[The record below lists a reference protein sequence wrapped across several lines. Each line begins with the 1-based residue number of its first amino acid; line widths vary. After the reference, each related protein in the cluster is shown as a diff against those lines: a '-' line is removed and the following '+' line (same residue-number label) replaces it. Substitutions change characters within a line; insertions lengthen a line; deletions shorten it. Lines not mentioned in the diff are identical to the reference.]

1 MEKKNKPKII
11 ITGGS
16 GMVGSQVNFGIRLNH
31 KQLDFLNK
39 KSINSAIDKYEPNII
54 VHLGALVDM
63 LACEKNPK
71 LAHKINVTGTKN
83 LAEICKKR
91 NIKLVY
97 MSTCAVFNG
106 NKKTPYKEIEKTGSP
121 NVYGQT
127 KLEAE
132 LIIQKI
138 LKDYLIIRTGWLFG
152 GGKNDKKFVRAIY
165 LKMKAGDEIK
175 AVNDRYG
182 SPTFVSDLLNE
193 TYKLIKEN
201 KSGIYHIVNNG
212 CVSYFEVAQYIKS
225 IGKFKAKIVGIKSKS
240 IENKNIKRGKMEALT
255 SYKIKLRSWKKAVRE
270 YLL

>member
-1 MEKKNKPKII
+1 MVKKNKPKII
-11 ITGGS
+11 ITGGD
-16 GMVGSQVNFGIRLNH
+16 GMVGSQVNFGMRLNR
-31 KQLDFLNK
+31 KQLNFLNK
-39 KSINSAIDKYEPNII
+39 KSINRAVDKYKPNVI

-71 LAHKINVTGTKN
+71 LAYKINTTGTKN

-106 NKKTPYKEIEKTGSP
+106 NKKTPYKEIDKTGSP

-127 KLEAE
+127 KLEGE
-132 LIIQKI
+132 LVIQKI

-152 GGKNDKKFVRAIY
+152 GGENDKKFVRVMY
-165 LKMKAGDEIK
+165 LKMKTGEEIK

-182 SPTFVSDLLNE
+182 SPTYVKDLLKE
-193 TYKLIKEN
+193 IYKLIKEN
-201 KSGIYHIVNNG
+201 KSGIYHIVNDG
-212 CVSYFEVAQYIKS
+212 CVSYFEVAKYIKS
-225 IGKFKAKIVGIKSKS
+225 IGKFKTKIIGIKSKG
-240 IENKNIKRGKMEALT
+240 IENKNLKRGKMEALT
-255 SYKIKLRSWKKAVRE
+255 SSKIKLRSWKEAVKE